1 MNKIKTR
8 DKNFIRKGE
17 RGSVTL
23 FVLIAMMFFLT
34 VGVGVYMANV
44 NTQQAQQK
52 GVKKVQLEYSSTDN
66 IDNIYKDQVEKLGQK
81 LIIVVKDSENKIY
94 QEGTWTNKLPLT
106 IIANWPDG
114 TKESEKEV
122 SLTSPSKVAKK
133 YSFDKENTA
142 LILNNEDNN
151 IENGKWTAQVEVA
164 GKKQSVEIWI
174 DTTAPTCTITSN
186 PDKNPT
192 NADSI
197 TFTLKNEDLFSGL
210 VSDIDYSKLENII
223 TVTDKN
229 NNKLEN
235 GSDVTWDWIENENNK
250 VKFTINKD
258 DFEGNIKIT
267 IPAGTLTDN
276 AGNTS
281 EEITKEV
288 KIDKKAPTCI
298 ITANPDKN
306 PTNAS
311 SIVYTFKWSEEVT
324 GFTTEDI
331 TVTNG
336 TKGIFT
342 AKSATEYT
350 LAVTTQANQNNTQT
364 INVAAGKCTDIAGNG
379 NIAVNKEVKIDRVTP
394 TCTITANPDK
404 SPTNASSITYTFTWS
419 EEVTGFTTEDITVTN
434 GTKGTFT
441 KTSGTV
447 YTLVVTTQANQ
458 DNTQT
463 INVAAGKCKDIAGN
477 ENAAISKEVKID
489 RKSPTC
495 TITANPNTSP
505 TNASSITY
513 TFTWSEEVT
522 GFTTEDITVTNGTK
536 GTFTK
541 TSGTVY
547 TLVVTTAAKQD
558 NTQKVVINTNVC
570 TDVVGN
576 GNIATSKEVKIDR
589 KAPTATSCEVKNI
602 TATGYDVYV
611 YGVTDSTGVDR
622 VLFPTWTQNNGQD
635 DIQANWWETTNDT
648 AKGENLGNGTW
659 HYRVNVTDHKNEYGT
674 YTTHVYTY
682 DTLGNKQ
689 ICSSTN
695 IEVPAVNITYLS
707 DNLVYGLEN
716 RSSTT
721 DHNMTYSISNG
732 VVTVT
737 ANASDGW
744 GNTTGRVYLEANT
757 QYEFTCTTSGT
768 WGNSVEAFLL
778 LNGSTSTYIRM
789 DSNNNYRFTP
799 AQSGTYYIRLDVNT
813 SGKTYTF
820 SNIEVRK
827 IVLTENKNYGLTLT
841 TLPDYSRTGYTFNGW
856 FTAKTGGTKIATTT
870 PVPGANTTYY
880 AQTKAN
886 TYTVKYDGN
895 GATSGSTAS
904 SSHTYNVA
912 KALTANGFAKTGY
925 TFNGWNT
932 KADGTGTSYANSAS
946 VINLTSTNGA
956 TVTLY
961 AQWKINQY
969 NIDLNYNVDGTT
981 YWSGYQGRIKAG
993 LKIGGVDKG
1002 YVADY
1007 GGSSNYGISWE
1018 IYGLQLDGVNVAY
1031 TQKGTLGASNL
1042 NLLVYFYTI
1051 SFKADSATYGSV
1063 SASSVIVPK
1072 NNTTYSTSD
1081 KTFKLSDGRTVTAS
1095 TKSVTGYTSNF
1106 TGWSSTT
1113 GTITSATSITAK
1125 FSGTLITYTIGYT
1138 LNGGTVSGNPTSYN
1152 ITTNTITLKNP
1163 TRTGYTFAGWTGSNG
1178 TTKQTTVTIPK
1189 GSTGNKTYTANW
1201 TANNYKILF
1210 DSNGGTGTMASIS
1223 TQYGKD
1229 TTLTANAFSKKYT
1242 VKYSTNGGNAVSDS
1256 VANQLFMGWTLGGK
1270 NMYEFTNLRNVSN
1283 TTINSDGT
1291 LTINKSNTTS
1301 STIWSNL
1308 FFKSNSEIEANT
1320 NYVAILD
1327 VKSKTNTGSSS
1338 YYPSSDNGTDTAQIA
1353 SASTV
1358 SINNI
1363 GIGRNYINIK
1373 SKSTTTGHSN
1383 LTRSFW
1389 AIYANASLNIKFRP
1403 ILVKGTY
1410 SNIPLY
1416 YYNSGV
1422 AKNLTS
1428 TNNGSVTLYADW
1440 GQPTITLP
1448 TPTRTGYTFAG
1459 WYSDSGLTSKIGN
1472 GGSTYRPAK
1481 DITLYAKWTAN
1492 TYTVKYDGNGA
1503 TSGSTVSS
1511 SHTYNVAKALTANG
1525 FARTGYTFNG
1535 WNTKADG
1542 TGTSYAN
1549 SASVINLTSTNGA
1562 TITLYAQWTANTY
1575 TITYDN
1581 NYLNNT
1587 IITNSTDI
1595 SAYTA
1600 YQTSIK
1606 SRESTQDTGVG
1617 CGAITELTLSSA
1629 TSGGVYK
1636 GCDKLTSGTTYTW
1649 SVYVK
1654 ASSAKT
1660 LNIGQEQ
1667 NGRKSVNVTTNW
1679 QRITHTFVANS
1690 NTYTAFIFYLSSG
1703 SWADGDKLYIHSLEI
1718 AQTNSLNISTQ
1729 SKTYD
1734 TTLGT
1739 LPAPIR
1745 TGYTFAGWYTAPTG
1759 GTKIETTTAV
1769 PAANTTYYA
1778 HWTTNKYYLDLNGKI
1793 NGTNASGI
1801 NGSGKANVY
1810 INGKQVGTNVTD
1822 YYMQWPYGSVYK
1834 VVTTANTGYTIASGA
1849 TLTGIIKGN
1858 VDARPAINSV
1868 VYTINL
1874 NNQSATTAG
1883 TTAIYEKYNVGIY
1896 KESACTNK
1904 MTTTA
1909 NAITKPERKYTVTF
1923 NYNGSG
1929 KANTTGTAT
1938 WTFGGYYTATAG
1950 SGTQMINASG
1960 NVTDNLTST
1969 KYTATATLYAN
1980 WTGGTVSLP
1989 TPTRTG
1995 YTFAGWYTAASGGTK
2010 IESTSKFTSAQ
2021 TLYAHWTTKNYT
2033 LKIDPNGGTLNNSTA
2048 VTTSTVAYGAT
2059 KAPGTPTRTGYTF
2072 AGWVPTKTE
2081 GTDNATWVEVFYHNN
2096 NFGSTLFASDEEAL
2110 SSNTRDKYSILNKLE
2125 SFRANTSSAFEFL
2138 LKYDELG
2145 SAYNRWKQTSNPTT
2159 STTISGYSA
2168 VAISW
2173 TANSWGGLVKN
2184 SGNTFI
2190 DGSPS
2195 ATTWFYAI
2203 GAKAKWDIGIPGPSS
2218 PGITQGTSLW
2228 VKANSDLSNI
2238 EKFITGVVDSNGNYI
2253 VRHDVTLKAV
2263 WIPNVYAI
2271 NLNNQSATSAGTT
2284 AIYEKYNV
2292 GIYKEGACTNK
2303 MTTTAN
2309 AITKPE
2315 RKYTVTFNYN
2325 GSGKA
2330 NTTGTATWTFGGYY
2344 TATAGSGT
2352 QMINASGNVTD
2363 NLTSTKYTATATL
2376 YANWTGGTV
2385 SLPTPTRT
2393 GYTFAGWYTAA
2404 SGGNKIESTSKITS
2418 AQTLYA
2424 HWTDTTAPTVT
2435 FGTNRNTTYAK
2446 SQSTTVTV
2454 TDSGSGVNTSSLKYQ
2469 WTQSTT
2475 APAESTFST
2484 TFTSGK
2490 AITKNTGTGSNW
2502 YLWIL
2507 AKDNAGNKT
2516 IKRSN
2521 AFYLDNTA
2529 PTASVSPT
2537 APVAKN
2543 KVTITLKDA
2552 HSKVKY
2558 WAVTTSTTAPTT
2570 TSTTITTNTSTLNTW
2585 YPVTAATQVS
2595 TTFTPGTTS
2604 KYYVWVKDS
2613 VGNGATA
2620 YAATFTPTP
2629 ANYEI
2634 SKSGATTYYETTL
2647 ANATANAV
2655 TGSTIKVLN
2664 SVTESTA
2671 ATIEEGKSLTINT
2684 NQKTITMNNC
2694 NIKNNGSLVVKGQG
2708 TIKCSTGK
2716 REGSVIFSTGN
2727 LTIGSVT
2734 IVNTVGEGI
2743 YAGGTMNMSAGT
2755 VTGKTA
2761 GIEVTGTTTITGGT
2775 VSATGSNEGAIE
2787 PGGLRGNATIN
2798 INGGTITGDYGVCQG
2813 GQRVETAK
2821 VIVNIGATSGDVNG
2835 GPVVKGNKNA
2845 IGMSHGGTVNFYQG
2859 KLQGGTERVS
2869 TIPFSAIRS
2878 GYMVYLDNTSS
2889 TTVHTISLKPT
2900 SFGTAVAMINNINYY
2915 TIQAAIEC
2923 CGTYETTIEQI
2934 NDITSGS
2941 IIAQTA
2947 KDHNI
2952 IWTKKVGNYTSK
2964 VNATGTMVVNNGKLT
2979 MKLIYI
2985 EIKGGTASPII
2996 TNNGDLTLY
3005 GGSYYNNVNSASI
3018 INNQGSGNV
3027 TTKEAAKI
3035 YGNGYGI
3042 YSSSLGTVS
3051 VTSLSKISGGTYGI
3065 YSSSVS
3071 GGKIVVNQG
3080 CVEGITFGIYTK
3092 GSCDITFGTL
3102 GTEYNNISGIQAMG
3116 TSNTSVNI
3124 TGDQGQIINS
3134 NGIAIETSGA
3144 SVNID
3149 DKNATIQGKTYG
3161 IKTFSGNIT
3170 VKKGIVK
3177 ATGTAAPGIL
3187 TRSGSVTLGVN
3198 DGTVSTTIPAITGNG
3213 NAAIVKE
3220 DPKTGT
3226 MAVYDGRLKGSAPV
3240 ISASAAGP
3248 ANYEQ
3253 NGGTIIKPTGYS
3265 LNIALS
3271 LAILKK

>member
-81 LIIVVKDSENKIY
+81 LIIVVKDSEKNIY

-114 TKESEKEV
+114 TKDGEKEV
-122 SLTSPSKVAKK
+122 SLTSPSKVTTT
-133 YSFDKENTA
+133 YNFDKENTA
-142 LILNNEDNN
+142 LILYNNN
-151 IENGKWTAQVEVA
+151 IENGKWTAQVEVG

-174 DTTAPTCTITSN
+174 DTIAPTCTITAE

-288 KIDKKAPTCI
+288 KIDKKAPTCT

-394 TCTITANPDK
+394 TCIITANPDK
-404 SPTNASSITYTFTWS
+404 SPTNASSITYTFKWS

-463 INVAAGKCKDIAGN
+463 INVAAGKCTDIAGN

-495 TITANPNTSP
+495 TITANPNKSP

-570 TDVVGN
+570 TDVVEN

-757 QYEFTCTTSGT
+757 QYEFTCTTSATSGT

-820 SNIEVRK
+820 SNIDIRK
-827 IVLTENKNYGLTLT
+827 VVLTETKNYGLTLA
-841 TLPDYSRTGYTFNGW
+841 TLPAYSRTGYTFNGW

-870 PVPGANTTYY
+870 PVPGVNTTYY

-912 KALTANGFAKTGY
+912 KALTTNGFARTGY

-946 VINLTSTNGA
+946 VTNLTSTNGA

-1007 GGSSNYGISWE
+1007 GGSSNYGTSWE

-1113 GTITSATSITAK
+1113 GTITAATSITAK
-1125 FSGTLITYTIGYT
+1125 FSGTLITYKIGYT

-1327 VKSKTNTGSSS
+1327 VKSKTNTGSPA

-1389 AIYANASLNIKFRP
+1389 TIYANASLNIKFRP

-1422 AKNLTS
+1422 ARDLTS

-1503 TSGSTVSS
+1503 TVGSTESS
-1511 SHTYNVAKALTANG
+1511 SHTYNVAKALTANE
-1525 FARTGYTFNG
+1525 FVKIGYTFNG

-1549 SASVINLTSTNGA
+1549 SASVTNLASTNGA
-1562 TITLYAQWTANTY
+1562 TVTLYAKWTATTYPISYVGAATSVSSY
-1575 TITYDN
+1575 TI
-1581 NYLNNT
+1581 NT
-1587 IITNSTDI
+1587 ATFTLTNPT
-1595 SAYTA
+1595 
-1600 YQTSIK
+1600 K
-1606 SRESTQDTGVG
+1606 
-1617 CGAITELTLSSA
+1617 
-1629 TSGGVYK
+1629 
-1636 GCDKLTSGTTYTW
+1636 
-1649 SVYVK
+1649 
-1654 ASSAKT
+1654 
-1660 LNIGQEQ
+1660 
-1667 NGRKSVNVTTNW
+1667 
-1679 QRITHTFVANS
+1679 
-1690 NTYTAFIFYLSSG
+1690 
-1703 SWADGDKLYIHSLEI
+1703 
-1718 AQTNSLNISTQ
+1718 
-1729 SKTYD
+1729 
-1734 TTLGT
+1734 
-1739 LPAPIR
+1739 
-1745 TGYTFAGWYTAPTG
+1745 TGYTFKGWTEKILLKRWYSGFTNYNTG
-1759 GTKIETTTAV
+1759 AVEKNTTYPNSV
-1769 PAANTTYYA
+1769 FSEFIYLKANTTY
-1778 HWTTNKYYLDLNGKI
+1778 
-1793 NGTNASGI
+1793 
-1801 NGSGKANVY
+1801 
-1810 INGKQVGTNVTD
+1810 
-1822 YYMQWPYGSVYK
+1822 
-1834 VVTTANTGYTIASGA
+1834 
-1849 TLTGIIKGN
+1849 TLTGTNLGN
-1858 VDARPAINSV
+1858 IRWRIYNLDGTYNS
-1868 VYTINL
+1868 
-1874 NNQSATTAG
+1874 
-1883 TTAIYEKYNVGIY
+1883 
-1896 KESACTNK
+1896 
-1904 MTTTA
+1904 
-1909 NAITKPERKYTVTF
+1909 
-1923 NYNGSG
+1923 
-1929 KANTTGTAT
+1929 
-1938 WTFGGYYTATAG
+1938 
-1950 SGTQMINASG
+1950 NAS
-1960 NVTDNLTST
+1960 
-1969 KYTATATLYAN
+1969 
-1980 WTGGTVSLP
+1980 
-1989 TPTRTG
+1989 
-1995 YTFAGWYTAASGGTK
+1995 
-2010 IESTSKFTSAQ
+2010 
-2021 TLYAHWTTKNYT
+2021 
-2033 LKIDPNGGTLNNSTA
+2033 
-2048 VTTSTVAYGAT
+2048 
-2059 KAPGTPTRTGYTF
+2059 
-2072 AGWVPTKTE
+2072 
-2081 GTDNATWVEVFYHNN
+2081 
-2096 NFGSTLFASDEEAL
+2096 
-2110 SSNTRDKYSILNKLE
+2110 
-2125 SFRANTSSAFEFL
+2125 
-2138 LKYDELG
+2138 
-2145 SAYNRWKQTSNPTT
+2145 T
-2159 STTISGYSA
+2159 STTCKP
-2168 VAISW
+2168 
-2173 TANSWGGLVKN
+2173 TANCYASILLYDGCTEAN
-2184 SGNTFI
+2184 RTAAYITTSGN
-2190 DGSPS
+2190 
-2195 ATTWFYAI
+2195 
-2203 GAKAKWDIGIPGPSS
+2203 
-2218 PGITQGTSLW
+2218 
-2228 VKANSDLSNI
+2228 
-2238 EKFITGVVDSNGNYI
+2238 
-2253 VRHDVTLKAV
+2253 
-2263 WIPNVYAI
+2263 
-2271 NLNNQSATSAGTT
+2271 
-2284 AIYEKYNV
+2284 
-2292 GIYKEGACTNK
+2292 
-2303 MTTTAN
+2303 
-2309 AITKPE
+2309 
-2315 RKYTVTFNYN
+2315 
-2325 GSGKA
+2325 
-2330 NTTGTATWTFGGYY
+2330 
-2344 TATAGSGT
+2344 
-2352 QMINASGNVTD
+2352 
-2363 NLTSTKYTATATL
+2363 
-2376 YANWTGGTV
+2376 
-2385 SLPTPTRT
+2385 
-2393 GYTFAGWYTAA
+2393 
-2404 SGGNKIESTSKITS
+2404 ITS
-2418 AQTLYA
+2418 VSIPKGSTGNRSYTSNFA
-2424 HWTDTTAPTVT
+2424 DETAPTVT
-2435 FGTNRNTTYAK
+2435 FGTNGNTTYAK

-2529 PTASVSPT
+2529 PTVTQTGTTTTAGVST
-2537 APVAKN
+2537 AKN
-2543 KVTITLKDA
+2543 QRVLGLTDNE
-2552 HSKVKY
+2552 SGVNY
-2558 WAVTTSTTAPTT
+2558 WAVTTTTTAPTSTSSTNT
-2570 TSTTITTNTSTLNTW
+2570 TKSSTTNTW
-2585 YPVTAATQVS
+2585 FPVSVS
-2595 TTFTPGTTS
+2595 KSVGVFFTPNSEGT
-2604 KYYVWVKDS
+2604 YYIWVKD
-2613 VGNGATA
+2613 VAGNGATT
-2620 YAATFTPTP
+2620 YAGSFTVKP
-2629 ANYEI
+2629 ANYYIYGTSI
-2634 SKSGATTYYETTL
+2634 SPYYETTL
-2647 ANATANAV
+2647 KEACN
-2655 TGSTIKVLN
+2655 STNDTYNIKVLN
-2664 SVTESTA
+2664 SVTETEEANIKAEKNVTIDMNGKSIKYNGRVILNNGTLSVTNSG
-2671 ATIEEGKSLTINT
+2671 TIECTGERNVAIQVGSNATVSISSSTIKGTFAGIGSYFSEGNVIINSGTISGGDFGINCSGVSQNITINW
-2684 NQKTITMNNC
+2684 
-2694 NIKNNGSLVVKGQG
+2694 GVVEATAEDGVGVAFGNTG
-2708 TIKCSTGK
+2708 T
-2716 REGSVIFSTGN
+2716 
-2727 LTIGSVT
+2727 LTIGKSTDGLNTGLPHIKGGKYAISGREDYKAVNFYNGMLTGGTDRLINECLITRVRGGYMVHLDNTTSTTEHSAYLVKVDTSSNIPVAEIGDVKYHTMQSAIECSGKNAEITQIANINQTTKVARISSGSIVT
-2734 IVNTVGEGI
+2734 WKGNGYTCDAGSATVIENYGSLKLVNVKATSTTTVVYSYTGSSLYLGNSEITASSSGYAISLQGKADLTATGYVKITGVAAGI
-2743 YAGGTMNMSAGT
+2743 YKPSSSEISVISLSNLVWVAGKTGMNLQGAANIKLAGVNIKGTSGAGITFREGTLEYEKTNANKYAISQGISGVTYGIDGTKGT
-2755 VTGKTA
+2755 VTINDSTNNIDVSASGATGKGIDMTSGTVNIIGGMIRANGTSGVGINVTTGTIVLGTDTSTSTTVPNVTGTSVALKTA
-2761 GIEVTGTTTITGGT
+2761 G
-2775 VSATGSNEGAIE
+2775 
-2787 PGGLRGNATIN
+2787 GNVIVKS
-2798 INGGTITGDYGVCQG
+2798 G
-2813 GQRVETAK
+2813 K
-2821 VIVNIGATSGDVNG
+2821 VI
-2835 GPVVKGNKNA
+2835 
-2845 IGMSHGGTVNFYQG
+2845 
-2859 KLQGGTERVS
+2859 
-2869 TIPFSAIRS
+2869 
-2878 GYMVYLDNTSS
+2878 
-2889 TTVHTISLKPT
+2889 
-2900 SFGTAVAMINNINYY
+2900 
-2915 TIQAAIEC
+2915 
-2923 CGTYETTIEQI
+2923 
-2934 NDITSGS
+2934 
-2941 IIAQTA
+2941 
-2947 KDHNI
+2947 
-2952 IWTKKVGNYTSK
+2952 
-2964 VNATGTMVVNNGKLT
+2964 
-2979 MKLIYI
+2979 
-2985 EIKGGTASPII
+2985 
-2996 TNNGDLTLY
+2996 
-3005 GGSYYNNVNSASI
+3005 
-3018 INNQGSGNV
+3018 
-3027 TTKEAAKI
+3027 
-3035 YGNGYGI
+3035 
-3042 YSSSLGTVS
+3042 
-3051 VTSLSKISGGTYGI
+3051 
-3065 YSSSVS
+3065 
-3071 GGKIVVNQG
+3071 
-3080 CVEGITFGIYTK
+3080 
-3092 GSCDITFGTL
+3092 
-3102 GTEYNNISGIQAMG
+3102 
-3116 TSNTSVNI
+3116 
-3124 TGDQGQIINS
+3124 
-3134 NGIAIETSGA
+3134 
-3144 SVNID
+3144 
-3149 DKNATIQGKTYG
+3149 
-3161 IKTFSGNIT
+3161 
-3170 VKKGIVK
+3170 
-3177 ATGTAAPGIL
+3177 ATGTAAPAIQATTGNI
-3187 TRSGSVTLGVN
+3187 TIGVD
-3198 DGTVSTTIPAITGNG
+3198 DGTVSKTSPAITGNG
-3213 NAAIVKE
+3213 AAAIVKTNTT
-3220 DPKTGT
+3220 TGKIS
-3226 MAVYDGRLKGSAPV
+3226 VYDGVLTGSTIAIG
-3240 ISASAAGP
+3240 ISANATTA
-3248 ANYEQ
+3248 YT
-3253 NGGTIIKPTGYS
+3253 GTITVPSGYKLDITKS
-3265 LNIALS
+3265 PATLT
-3271 LAILKK
+3271 K

>member
-52 GVKKVQLEYSSTDN
+52 GVKKVQLEYSGTDN

-81 LIIVVKDSENKIY
+81 LIIVVKDSEKNIY

-114 TKESEKEV
+114 TKKSEKKV
-122 SLTSPSKVAKK
+122 SLTSPSKVTTT
-133 YSFDKENTA
+133 YNFDTENTA
-142 LILNNEDNN
+142 LILDNKDNN
-151 IENGKWTAQVEVA
+151 IENGKWTAQVEVG

-174 DTTAPTCTITSN
+174 DTIAPTCTITAE

-197 TFTLKNEDLFSGL
+197 TFTLKNEDLSGL

-235 GSDVTWDWIENENNK
+235 GSDVTWDWIENENKNNK

-276 AGNTS
+276 AGNKS
-281 EEITKEV
+281 EEVTKEV
-288 KIDKKAPTCI
+288 KIDKKAPTCT

-364 INVAAGKCTDIAGNG
+364 INVAAGKCKDIAENG

-404 SPTNASSITYTFTWS
+404 NPTNASSITYTFTWS
-419 EEVTGFTTEDITVTN
+419 EEVTGFTTEDITVTK

-463 INVAAGKCKDIAGN
+463 INVAAGKCTDIAGN

-495 TITANPNTSP
+495 TITANPNKSP

-589 KAPTATSCEVKNI
+589 KAPPATSCEVKNI

-757 QYEFTCTTSGT
+757 QYEFTCTTSATSGT

-820 SNIEVRK
+820 SNIDVRK
-827 IVLTENKNYGLTLT
+827 IVLTETKNYGLTLA
-841 TLPDYSRTGYTFNGW
+841 TLPAYSRTGYTFNGW

-870 PVPGANTTYY
+870 PVPGVNTTYY

-912 KALTANGFAKTGY
+912 KALTANGFARTGY

-961 AQWKINQY
+961 AK
-969 NIDLNYNVDGTT
+969 
-981 YWSGYQGRIKAG
+981 
-993 LKIGGVDKG
+993 
-1002 YVADY
+1002 
-1007 GGSSNYGISWE
+1007 
-1018 IYGLQLDGVNVAY
+1018 
-1031 TQKGTLGASNL
+1031 
-1042 NLLVYFYTI
+1042 
-1051 SFKADSATYGSV
+1051 
-1063 SASSVIVPK
+1063 
-1072 NNTTYSTSD
+1072 
-1081 KTFKLSDGRTVTAS
+1081 
-1095 TKSVTGYTSNF
+1095 
-1106 TGWSSTT
+1106 
-1113 GTITSATSITAK
+1113 
-1125 FSGTLITYTIGYT
+1125 
-1138 LNGGTVSGNPTSYN
+1138 
-1152 ITTNTITLKNP
+1152 
-1163 TRTGYTFAGWTGSNG
+1163 
-1178 TTKQTTVTIPK
+1178 
-1189 GSTGNKTYTANW
+1189 W

-1242 VKYSTNGGNAVSDS
+1242 VKYSTNGGNAVSNS

-1389 AIYANASLNIKFRP
+1389 TIYANASLNIKFRP

-1422 AKNLTS
+1422 ARDLTS

-1503 TSGSTVSS
+1503 TSGSTASS
-1511 SHTYNVAKALTANG
+1511 SHTYNVAKALTANE
-1525 FARTGYTFNG
+1525 FVKIGYTFNG

-1549 SASVINLTSTNGA
+1549 SASVTNLASTNGA
-1562 TITLYAQWTANTY
+1562 TVTLYAKWTATTYPISYVGAATSVSSY
-1575 TITYDN
+1575 TI
-1581 NYLNNT
+1581 NT
-1587 IITNSTDI
+1587 ATFTLTNPT
-1595 SAYTA
+1595 
-1600 YQTSIK
+1600 K
-1606 SRESTQDTGVG
+1606 
-1617 CGAITELTLSSA
+1617 
-1629 TSGGVYK
+1629 
-1636 GCDKLTSGTTYTW
+1636 
-1649 SVYVK
+1649 
-1654 ASSAKT
+1654 
-1660 LNIGQEQ
+1660 
-1667 NGRKSVNVTTNW
+1667 
-1679 QRITHTFVANS
+1679 
-1690 NTYTAFIFYLSSG
+1690 
-1703 SWADGDKLYIHSLEI
+1703 
-1718 AQTNSLNISTQ
+1718 
-1729 SKTYD
+1729 
-1734 TTLGT
+1734 
-1739 LPAPIR
+1739 
-1745 TGYTFAGWYTAPTG
+1745 TGYTFKGWTEKILLKRWYSGFTNYNTG
-1759 GTKIETTTAV
+1759 AVEKNTTYPNSV
-1769 PAANTTYYA
+1769 FSEFIYLKANTTY
-1778 HWTTNKYYLDLNGKI
+1778 
-1793 NGTNASGI
+1793 
-1801 NGSGKANVY
+1801 
-1810 INGKQVGTNVTD
+1810 
-1822 YYMQWPYGSVYK
+1822 
-1834 VVTTANTGYTIASGA
+1834 
-1849 TLTGIIKGN
+1849 TLTGTNLGN
-1858 VDARPAINSV
+1858 IRWRIYNLDGTYNS
-1868 VYTINL
+1868 
-1874 NNQSATTAG
+1874 
-1883 TTAIYEKYNVGIY
+1883 
-1896 KESACTNK
+1896 
-1904 MTTTA
+1904 
-1909 NAITKPERKYTVTF
+1909 
-1923 NYNGSG
+1923 
-1929 KANTTGTAT
+1929 
-1938 WTFGGYYTATAG
+1938 
-1950 SGTQMINASG
+1950 NAS
-1960 NVTDNLTST
+1960 
-1969 KYTATATLYAN
+1969 
-1980 WTGGTVSLP
+1980 
-1989 TPTRTG
+1989 
-1995 YTFAGWYTAASGGTK
+1995 
-2010 IESTSKFTSAQ
+2010 
-2021 TLYAHWTTKNYT
+2021 
-2033 LKIDPNGGTLNNSTA
+2033 
-2048 VTTSTVAYGAT
+2048 
-2059 KAPGTPTRTGYTF
+2059 
-2072 AGWVPTKTE
+2072 
-2081 GTDNATWVEVFYHNN
+2081 
-2096 NFGSTLFASDEEAL
+2096 
-2110 SSNTRDKYSILNKLE
+2110 
-2125 SFRANTSSAFEFL
+2125 
-2138 LKYDELG
+2138 
-2145 SAYNRWKQTSNPTT
+2145 T
-2159 STTISGYSA
+2159 STTCKP
-2168 VAISW
+2168 
-2173 TANSWGGLVKN
+2173 TANCYASILLYDGCTEAN
-2184 SGNTFI
+2184 RTAAYITTSGN
-2190 DGSPS
+2190 
-2195 ATTWFYAI
+2195 
-2203 GAKAKWDIGIPGPSS
+2203 
-2218 PGITQGTSLW
+2218 
-2228 VKANSDLSNI
+2228 
-2238 EKFITGVVDSNGNYI
+2238 
-2253 VRHDVTLKAV
+2253 
-2263 WIPNVYAI
+2263 
-2271 NLNNQSATSAGTT
+2271 
-2284 AIYEKYNV
+2284 
-2292 GIYKEGACTNK
+2292 
-2303 MTTTAN
+2303 
-2309 AITKPE
+2309 
-2315 RKYTVTFNYN
+2315 
-2325 GSGKA
+2325 
-2330 NTTGTATWTFGGYY
+2330 
-2344 TATAGSGT
+2344 
-2352 QMINASGNVTD
+2352 
-2363 NLTSTKYTATATL
+2363 
-2376 YANWTGGTV
+2376 
-2385 SLPTPTRT
+2385 
-2393 GYTFAGWYTAA
+2393 
-2404 SGGNKIESTSKITS
+2404 ITS
-2418 AQTLYA
+2418 VSIPKGSTGNRSYTSNFA
-2424 HWTDTTAPTVT
+2424 DETAPTVT
-2435 FGTNRNTTYAK
+2435 FGTNGNTTYAK

-2620 YAATFTPTP
+2620 YAATFTPTA

-2634 SKSGATTYYETTL
+2634 SKSGTTTYYETIL

-2694 NIKNNGSLVVKGQG
+2694 NIKNNGSLIVKGQG

-2716 REGSVIFSTGN
+2716 SEGSVIVSTGDLN
-2727 LTIGSVT
+2727 IGLVT

-2787 PGGLRGNATIN
+2787 PGGLGGKATIN

-2813 GQRVETAK
+2813 GQRVETAQ
-2821 VIVNIGATSGDVNG
+2821 VIVNIGATSGDING

-2845 IGMSHGGTVNFYQG
+2845 IGMNNGGTVNFYQG

-2923 CGTYETTIEQI
+2923 CGNAETTIEQI
-2934 NDITSGS
+2934 SDITSGTV
-2941 IIAQTA
+2941 IAKTA

-2952 IWTKKVGNYTSK
+2952 IWTKKVGNYTSEIS
-2964 VNATGTMVVNNGKLT
+2964 ATGTMVENNGKLT

-2985 EIKGGTASPII
+2985 EIEGGTASPII
-2996 TNNGDLTLY
+2996 TNNGDLTLW
-3005 GGSYYNNVNSASI
+3005 GGEYHNYVNSASI
-3018 INNQGSGNV
+3018 VNNLGSGNI
-3027 TTKEAAKI
+3027 TTKEAVDI
-3035 YGNGYGI
+3035 DGSGYGI
-3042 YSSSLGTVS
+3042 YSTSIGTVS
-3051 VTSLSKISGGTYGI
+3051 VTSLSTISGGTYGI
-3065 YSSSVS
+3065 YSSGLGHV
-3071 GGKIVVNQG
+3071 VVNQG
-3080 CVEGITFGIYTK
+3080 TVYGTTFGIYAR
-3092 GSCDITFGTL
+3092 GDCDVTFGTL
-3102 GTEYNNISGIQAMG
+3102 GSTYNKISGIQAMG
-3116 TSNTSVNI
+3116 KSGVSVNI
-3124 TGDQGQIINS
+3124 TGGEGEITNS
-3134 NGIAIETSGA
+3134 SGIAIETSAA

-3149 DKNATIQGKTYG
+3149 DEQATIQGTTQG
-3161 IKTFSGNIT
+3161 IKTISGNIT

-3177 ATGTAAPGIL
+3177 ATGTAAPGIV
-3187 TRSGSVTLGVN
+3187 TTTGSITLGVN
-3198 DGTVSTTIPAITGNG
+3198 DGTVSTTTPAITGNG
-3213 NAAIVKE
+3213 NAAIVKN

-3226 MAVYDGRLKGSAPV
+3226 MAMYDGRLKGTAPV
-3240 ISASAAGP
+3240 VSASAAG
-3248 ANYEQ
+3248 ASNYEY
-3253 NGGTIIKPTGYS
+3253 NGGTIIKPEGYS
-3265 LNIALS
+3265 LNITLGF
-3271 LAILKK
+3271 AILKK

>member
-142 LILNNEDNN
+142 LILDSEDNN
-151 IENGKWTAQVEVA
+151 IENGKWTAQVEVG

-174 DTTAPTCTITSN
+174 DTIAPTCTITAE

-197 TFTLKNEDLFSGL
+197 TFTLKNEDLLSKL
-210 VSDIDYSKLENII
+210 VSNIDYSKLENII

-267 IPAGTLTDN
+267 IPADTLTDN
-276 AGNTS
+276 AGNKS
-281 EEITKEV
+281 EEVTKEV
-288 KIDKKAPTCI
+288 KIDKKAPTCT

-311 SIVYTFKWSEEVT
+311 SIVYTFKWSEEVS

-364 INVAAGKCTDIAGNG
+364 INVAAGKCTDIAENG

-404 SPTNASSITYTFTWS
+404 NPTNASSITYTFTWS
-419 EEVTGFTTEDITVTN
+419 EEVTGFTTEDITVTK

-463 INVAAGKCKDIAGN
+463 INVAAGKCTDIAGN

-576 GNIATSKEVKIDR
+576 VNIAASKEVKIDR

-648 AKGENLGNGTW
+648 AKGKNLGNGTW

-757 QYEFTCTTSGT
+757 QYEFTCTTSATSGT

-820 SNIEVRK
+820 SNIDVRK

-870 PVPGANTTYY
+870 PVPGVNTTYY

-912 KALTANGFAKTGY
+912 KALTANGFARTGY

-961 AQWKINQY
+961 AKWKINQY

-1007 GGSSNYGISWE
+1007 GGSSNYGTSWE

-1113 GTITSATSITAK
+1113 GTITAAISITAK
-1125 FSGTLITYTIGYT
+1125 FSGTLITYKIGYT

-1201 TANNYKILF
+1201 TAN
-1210 DSNGGTGTMASIS
+1210 T
-1223 TQYGKD
+1223 
-1229 TTLTANAFSKKYT
+1229 
-1242 VKYSTNGGNAVSDS
+1242 
-1256 VANQLFMGWTLGGK
+1256 
-1270 NMYEFTNLRNVSN
+1270 
-1283 TTINSDGT
+1283 
-1291 LTINKSNTTS
+1291 
-1301 STIWSNL
+1301 
-1308 FFKSNSEIEANT
+1308 
-1320 NYVAILD
+1320 
-1327 VKSKTNTGSSS
+1327 
-1338 YYPSSDNGTDTAQIA
+1338 
-1353 SASTV
+1353 
-1358 SINNI
+1358 
-1363 GIGRNYINIK
+1363 
-1373 SKSTTTGHSN
+1373 
-1383 LTRSFW
+1383 
-1389 AIYANASLNIKFRP
+1389 
-1403 ILVKGTY
+1403 
-1410 SNIPLY
+1410 
-1416 YYNSGV
+1416 
-1422 AKNLTS
+1422 
-1428 TNNGSVTLYADW
+1428 
-1440 GQPTITLP
+1440 
-1448 TPTRTGYTFAG
+1448 
-1459 WYSDSGLTSKIGN
+1459 
-1472 GGSTYRPAK
+1472 
-1481 DITLYAKWTAN
+1481 
-1492 TYTVKYDGNGA
+1492 
-1503 TSGSTVSS
+1503 
-1511 SHTYNVAKALTANG
+1511 
-1525 FARTGYTFNG
+1525 
-1535 WNTKADG
+1535 
-1542 TGTSYAN
+1542 
-1549 SASVINLTSTNGA
+1549 
-1562 TITLYAQWTANTY
+1562 
-1575 TITYDN
+1575 
-1581 NYLNNT
+1581 
-1587 IITNSTDI
+1587 
-1595 SAYTA
+1595 
-1600 YQTSIK
+1600 
-1606 SRESTQDTGVG
+1606 
-1617 CGAITELTLSSA
+1617 
-1629 TSGGVYK
+1629 
-1636 GCDKLTSGTTYTW
+1636 
-1649 SVYVK
+1649 
-1654 ASSAKT
+1654 
-1660 LNIGQEQ
+1660 
-1667 NGRKSVNVTTNW
+1667 
-1679 QRITHTFVANS
+1679 
-1690 NTYTAFIFYLSSG
+1690 
-1703 SWADGDKLYIHSLEI
+1703 
-1718 AQTNSLNISTQ
+1718 
-1729 SKTYD
+1729 
-1734 TTLGT
+1734 
-1739 LPAPIR
+1739 
-1745 TGYTFAGWYTAPTG
+1745 
-1759 GTKIETTTAV
+1759 
-1769 PAANTTYYA
+1769 
-1778 HWTTNKYYLDLNGKI
+1778 
-1793 NGTNASGI
+1793 
-1801 NGSGKANVY
+1801 
-1810 INGKQVGTNVTD
+1810 
-1822 YYMQWPYGSVYK
+1822 
-1834 VVTTANTGYTIASGA
+1834 
-1849 TLTGIIKGN
+1849 
-1858 VDARPAINSV
+1858 
-1868 VYTINL
+1868 YTINL

-1980 WTGGTVSLP
+1980 WTGGTVRLP

-2081 GTDNATWVEVFYHNN
+2081 GTDKATWVEVFYHNN

-2292 GIYKEGACTNK
+2292 GIYKELACTNK

-2435 FGTNRNTTYAK
+2435 FGTNGNTTYDK

-2595 TTFTPGTTS
+2595 TTFTPGTAS
-2604 KYYVWVKDS
+2604 KHYIWVKDS
-2613 VGNGATA
+2613 AGNGATA

-2671 ATIEEGKSLTINT
+2671 ATIEEGKSLTVNT

-2694 NIKNNGSLVVKGQG
+2694 NITNKGSLVVNGQG

-2716 REGSVIFSTGN
+2716 SEGSVILSTGN

-2787 PGGLRGNATIN
+2787 PGGLGGKATIN
-2798 INGGTITGDYGVCQG
+2798 INGGTITGDFGICQG
-2813 GQRVETAK
+2813 GQRVETAQ

-2845 IGMSHGGTVNFYQG
+2845 IGMNNGGTVNFYQG

-2878 GYMVYLDNTSS
+2878 GYMVYLNNTSS

-2923 CGTYETTIEQI
+2923 CGNAETTIEQI
-2934 NDITSGS
+2934 SDITSGTV
-2941 IIAQTA
+2941 IAKTA

-2952 IWTKKVGNYTSK
+2952 IWTKKVGNYTSEIS
-2964 VNATGTMVVNNGKLT
+2964 ATGTMVENNGKLT

-2985 EIKGGTASPII
+2985 EIEGGTASPII
-2996 TNNGDLTLY
+2996 TNNGDLTLW
-3005 GGSYYNNVNSASI
+3005 GGEYHNYVNSASI
-3018 INNQGSGNV
+3018 VNNLGSGNI
-3027 TTKEAAKI
+3027 TTKEAVDI
-3035 YGNGYGI
+3035 DGSGYGI
-3042 YSSSLGTVS
+3042 YSTSIGTVS
-3051 VTSLSKISGGTYGI
+3051 VTSLSTISGGTYGI
-3065 YSSSVS
+3065 YSSGLGHV
-3071 GGKIVVNQG
+3071 VVNQG
-3080 CVEGITFGIYTK
+3080 TVYGTKFGIYAR
-3092 GSCDITFGTL
+3092 GDCDVTFGTL
-3102 GTEYNNISGIQAMG
+3102 GSTYNKISGIQAMG
-3116 TSNTSVNI
+3116 KSGVSVNI
-3124 TGDQGQIINS
+3124 TGGEGEITNS
-3134 NGIAIETSGA
+3134 SGIAIETSAA

-3149 DKNATIQGKTYG
+3149 DEQATIQGTTQG
-3161 IKTFSGNIT
+3161 IKTISGNIT

-3187 TRSGSVTLGVN
+3187 TTTGSITLGVN
-3198 DGTVSTTIPAITGNG
+3198 DGTVSTTTPAITGNG
-3213 NAAIVKE
+3213 NAAIVKN

-3226 MAVYDGRLKGSAPV
+3226 MAMYDGRLKGTAPV
-3240 ISASAAGP
+3240 VSASAAGA
-3248 ANYEQ
+3248 ANYEY
-3253 NGGTIIKPTGYS
+3253 NGGTIIKPEGYS
-3265 LNIALS
+3265 LNITLGF
-3271 LAILKK
+3271 AILKK

>member
-142 LILNNEDNN
+142 LILDSEDNN
-151 IENGKWTAQVEVA
+151 IENGKWTAQVEVG

-174 DTTAPTCTITSN
+174 DTIAPTCTITAE

-197 TFTLKNEDLFSGL
+197 TFTLKNEDLLSKL
-210 VSDIDYSKLENII
+210 VSNIDYSKLENII

-267 IPAGTLTDN
+267 IPADTLTDN
-276 AGNTS
+276 AGNKS
-281 EEITKEV
+281 EEVTKEV
-288 KIDKKAPTCI
+288 KIDKKAPTCT

-311 SIVYTFKWSEEVT
+311 SIVYTFKWSEEVS

-364 INVAAGKCTDIAGNG
+364 INVAAGKCTDIAENG

-404 SPTNASSITYTFTWS
+404 NPTNASSITYTFTWS
-419 EEVTGFTTEDITVTN
+419 EEVTGFTTEDITVT
-434 GTKGTFT
+434 K
-441 KTSGTV
+441 
-447 YTLVVTTQANQ
+447 
-458 DNTQT
+458 
-463 INVAAGKCKDIAGN
+463 
-477 ENAAISKEVKID
+477 
-489 RKSPTC
+489 
-495 TITANPNTSP
+495 
-505 TNASSITY
+505 
-513 TFTWSEEVT
+513 
-522 GFTTEDITVTNGTK
+522 GTK

-576 GNIATSKEVKIDR
+576 VNIAASKEVKIDR

-648 AKGENLGNGTW
+648 AKGKNLGNGTW

-757 QYEFTCTTSGT
+757 QYEFTCTTSATSGT

-820 SNIEVRK
+820 SNIDVRK

-870 PVPGANTTYY
+870 PVPGVNTTYY

-912 KALTANGFAKTGY
+912 KALTANGFARTGY

-961 AQWKINQY
+961 AKWKINQY

-1007 GGSSNYGISWE
+1007 GGSSNYGTSWE

-1113 GTITSATSITAK
+1113 GTITAAISITAK
-1125 FSGTLITYTIGYT
+1125 FSGTLITYKIGYT

-1201 TANNYKILF
+1201 TAN
-1210 DSNGGTGTMASIS
+1210 T
-1223 TQYGKD
+1223 
-1229 TTLTANAFSKKYT
+1229 
-1242 VKYSTNGGNAVSDS
+1242 
-1256 VANQLFMGWTLGGK
+1256 
-1270 NMYEFTNLRNVSN
+1270 
-1283 TTINSDGT
+1283 
-1291 LTINKSNTTS
+1291 
-1301 STIWSNL
+1301 
-1308 FFKSNSEIEANT
+1308 
-1320 NYVAILD
+1320 
-1327 VKSKTNTGSSS
+1327 
-1338 YYPSSDNGTDTAQIA
+1338 
-1353 SASTV
+1353 
-1358 SINNI
+1358 
-1363 GIGRNYINIK
+1363 
-1373 SKSTTTGHSN
+1373 
-1383 LTRSFW
+1383 
-1389 AIYANASLNIKFRP
+1389 
-1403 ILVKGTY
+1403 
-1410 SNIPLY
+1410 
-1416 YYNSGV
+1416 
-1422 AKNLTS
+1422 
-1428 TNNGSVTLYADW
+1428 
-1440 GQPTITLP
+1440 
-1448 TPTRTGYTFAG
+1448 
-1459 WYSDSGLTSKIGN
+1459 
-1472 GGSTYRPAK
+1472 
-1481 DITLYAKWTAN
+1481 
-1492 TYTVKYDGNGA
+1492 
-1503 TSGSTVSS
+1503 
-1511 SHTYNVAKALTANG
+1511 
-1525 FARTGYTFNG
+1525 
-1535 WNTKADG
+1535 
-1542 TGTSYAN
+1542 
-1549 SASVINLTSTNGA
+1549 
-1562 TITLYAQWTANTY
+1562 
-1575 TITYDN
+1575 
-1581 NYLNNT
+1581 
-1587 IITNSTDI
+1587 
-1595 SAYTA
+1595 
-1600 YQTSIK
+1600 
-1606 SRESTQDTGVG
+1606 
-1617 CGAITELTLSSA
+1617 
-1629 TSGGVYK
+1629 
-1636 GCDKLTSGTTYTW
+1636 
-1649 SVYVK
+1649 
-1654 ASSAKT
+1654 
-1660 LNIGQEQ
+1660 
-1667 NGRKSVNVTTNW
+1667 
-1679 QRITHTFVANS
+1679 
-1690 NTYTAFIFYLSSG
+1690 
-1703 SWADGDKLYIHSLEI
+1703 
-1718 AQTNSLNISTQ
+1718 
-1729 SKTYD
+1729 
-1734 TTLGT
+1734 
-1739 LPAPIR
+1739 
-1745 TGYTFAGWYTAPTG
+1745 
-1759 GTKIETTTAV
+1759 
-1769 PAANTTYYA
+1769 
-1778 HWTTNKYYLDLNGKI
+1778 
-1793 NGTNASGI
+1793 
-1801 NGSGKANVY
+1801 
-1810 INGKQVGTNVTD
+1810 
-1822 YYMQWPYGSVYK
+1822 
-1834 VVTTANTGYTIASGA
+1834 
-1849 TLTGIIKGN
+1849 
-1858 VDARPAINSV
+1858 
-1868 VYTINL
+1868 YTINL

-1896 KESACTNK
+1896 KES
-1904 MTTTA
+1904 
-1909 NAITKPERKYTVTF
+1909 
-1923 NYNGSG
+1923 
-1929 KANTTGTAT
+1929 
-1938 WTFGGYYTATAG
+1938 
-1950 SGTQMINASG
+1950 
-1960 NVTDNLTST
+1960 
-1969 KYTATATLYAN
+1969 
-1980 WTGGTVSLP
+1980 
-1989 TPTRTG
+1989 
-1995 YTFAGWYTAASGGTK
+1995 
-2010 IESTSKFTSAQ
+2010 
-2021 TLYAHWTTKNYT
+2021 
-2033 LKIDPNGGTLNNSTA
+2033 
-2048 VTTSTVAYGAT
+2048 
-2059 KAPGTPTRTGYTF
+2059 
-2072 AGWVPTKTE
+2072 
-2081 GTDNATWVEVFYHNN
+2081 
-2096 NFGSTLFASDEEAL
+2096 
-2110 SSNTRDKYSILNKLE
+2110 
-2125 SFRANTSSAFEFL
+2125 
-2138 LKYDELG
+2138 
-2145 SAYNRWKQTSNPTT
+2145 
-2159 STTISGYSA
+2159 
-2168 VAISW
+2168 
-2173 TANSWGGLVKN
+2173 
-2184 SGNTFI
+2184 
-2190 DGSPS
+2190 
-2195 ATTWFYAI
+2195 
-2203 GAKAKWDIGIPGPSS
+2203 
-2218 PGITQGTSLW
+2218 
-2228 VKANSDLSNI
+2228 
-2238 EKFITGVVDSNGNYI
+2238 
-2253 VRHDVTLKAV
+2253 
-2263 WIPNVYAI
+2263 
-2271 NLNNQSATSAGTT
+2271 
-2284 AIYEKYNV
+2284 
-2292 GIYKEGACTNK
+2292 ACTNK

-2435 FGTNRNTTYAK
+2435 FGTNGNTTYDK

-2595 TTFTPGTTS
+2595 TTFTPGTAS
-2604 KYYVWVKDS
+2604 KHYIWVKDS
-2613 VGNGATA
+2613 AGNGATA

-2671 ATIEEGKSLTINT
+2671 ATIEEGKSLTVNT

-2694 NIKNNGSLVVKGQG
+2694 NITNKGSLVVNGQG

-2716 REGSVIFSTGN
+2716 SEGSVILSTGN

-2787 PGGLRGNATIN
+2787 PGGLGGKATIN
-2798 INGGTITGDYGVCQG
+2798 INGGTITGDFGICQG
-2813 GQRVETAK
+2813 GQRVETAQ

-2845 IGMSHGGTVNFYQG
+2845 IGMNNGGTVNFYQG

-2878 GYMVYLDNTSS
+2878 GYMVYLNNTSS

-2923 CGTYETTIEQI
+2923 CGNAETTIEQI
-2934 NDITSGS
+2934 SDITSGTV
-2941 IIAQTA
+2941 IAKTA

-2952 IWTKKVGNYTSK
+2952 IWTKKVGNYTSEIS
-2964 VNATGTMVVNNGKLT
+2964 ATGTMVENNGKLT

-2985 EIKGGTASPII
+2985 EIEGGTASPII
-2996 TNNGDLTLY
+2996 TNNGDLTLW
-3005 GGSYYNNVNSASI
+3005 GGEYHNYVNSASI
-3018 INNQGSGNV
+3018 VNNLGSGNI
-3027 TTKEAAKI
+3027 TTKEAVDI
-3035 YGNGYGI
+3035 DGSGYGI
-3042 YSSSLGTVS
+3042 YSTSIGTVS
-3051 VTSLSKISGGTYGI
+3051 VTSLSTISGGTYGI
-3065 YSSSVS
+3065 YSSGLGHV
-3071 GGKIVVNQG
+3071 VVNQG
-3080 CVEGITFGIYTK
+3080 TVYGTKFGIYAR
-3092 GSCDITFGTL
+3092 GDCDVTFGTL
-3102 GTEYNNISGIQAMG
+3102 GSTYNKISGIQAMG
-3116 TSNTSVNI
+3116 KSGVSVNI
-3124 TGDQGQIINS
+3124 TGGEGEITNS
-3134 NGIAIETSGA
+3134 SGIAIETSAA

-3149 DKNATIQGKTYG
+3149 DEQATIQGTTQG
-3161 IKTFSGNIT
+3161 IKTISGNIT

-3187 TRSGSVTLGVN
+3187 TTTGSITLGVN
-3198 DGTVSTTIPAITGNG
+3198 DGTVSTTTPAITGNG
-3213 NAAIVKE
+3213 NAAIVKN

-3226 MAVYDGRLKGSAPV
+3226 MAMYDGRLKGTAPV
-3240 ISASAAGP
+3240 VSASAAGA
-3248 ANYEQ
+3248 ANYEY
-3253 NGGTIIKPTGYS
+3253 NGGTIIKPEGYS
-3265 LNIALS
+3265 LNITLGF
-3271 LAILKK
+3271 AILKK

>member
-1 MNKIKTR
+1 MQNAEIK
-8 DKNFIRKGE
+8 
-17 RGSVTL
+17 
-23 FVLIAMMFFLT
+23 
-34 VGVGVYMANV
+34 NV
-44 NTQQAQQK
+44 
-52 GVKKVQLEYSSTDN
+52 
-66 IDNIYKDQVEKLGQK
+66 
-81 LIIVVKDSENKIY
+81 
-94 QEGTWTNKLPLT
+94 
-106 IIANWPDG
+106 
-114 TKESEKEV
+114 
-122 SLTSPSKVAKK
+122 
-133 YSFDKENTA
+133 
-142 LILNNEDNN
+142 
-151 IENGKWTAQVEVA
+151 
-164 GKKQSVEIWI
+164 
-174 DTTAPTCTITSN
+174 
-186 PDKNPT
+186 
-192 NADSI
+192 
-197 TFTLKNEDLFSGL
+197 
-210 VSDIDYSKLENII
+210 
-223 TVTDKN
+223 
-229 NNKLEN
+229 
-235 GSDVTWDWIENENNK
+235 
-250 VKFTINKD
+250 
-258 DFEGNIKIT
+258 
-267 IPAGTLTDN
+267 
-276 AGNTS
+276 
-281 EEITKEV
+281 
-288 KIDKKAPTCI
+288 
-298 ITANPDKN
+298 
-306 PTNAS
+306 
-311 SIVYTFKWSEEVT
+311 
-324 GFTTEDI
+324 
-331 TVTNG
+331 
-336 TKGIFT
+336 
-342 AKSATEYT
+342 
-350 LAVTTQANQNNTQT
+350 
-364 INVAAGKCTDIAGNG
+364 
-379 NIAVNKEVKIDRVTP
+379 
-394 TCTITANPDK
+394 
-404 SPTNASSITYTFTWS
+404 
-419 EEVTGFTTEDITVTN
+419 
-434 GTKGTFT
+434 
-441 KTSGTV
+441 
-447 YTLVVTTQANQ
+447 
-458 DNTQT
+458 
-463 INVAAGKCKDIAGN
+463 
-477 ENAAISKEVKID
+477 
-489 RKSPTC
+489 
-495 TITANPNTSP
+495 
-505 TNASSITY
+505 
-513 TFTWSEEVT
+513 
-522 GFTTEDITVTNGTK
+522 
-536 GTFTK
+536 
-541 TSGTVY
+541 
-547 TLVVTTAAKQD
+547 TAA
-558 NTQKVVINTNVC
+558 
-570 TDVVGN
+570 
-576 GNIATSKEVKIDR
+576 
-589 KAPTATSCEVKNI
+589 
-602 TATGYDVYV
+602 GYDVYV

-757 QYEFTCTTSGT
+757 QYEFTCTTSATSGT

-820 SNIEVRK
+820 SNIDVRK
-827 IVLTENKNYGLTLT
+827 IVLTETKNYGLTLA
-841 TLPDYSRTGYTFNGW
+841 TLPAYSRTGYTFNGW

-870 PVPGANTTYY
+870 PAPGVDTTYY

-912 KALTANGFAKTGY
+912 KALTANGFARTGY

-961 AQWKINQY
+961 AKWKINQY

-1007 GGSSNYGISWE
+1007 GGSSNYGTSWE

-1113 GTITSATSITAK
+1113 GTITAATSITAK
-1125 FSGTLITYTIGYT
+1125 FSGTLITYKIGYT

-1201 TANNYKILF
+1201 TAN
-1210 DSNGGTGTMASIS
+1210 T
-1223 TQYGKD
+1223 
-1229 TTLTANAFSKKYT
+1229 
-1242 VKYSTNGGNAVSDS
+1242 
-1256 VANQLFMGWTLGGK
+1256 
-1270 NMYEFTNLRNVSN
+1270 
-1283 TTINSDGT
+1283 
-1291 LTINKSNTTS
+1291 
-1301 STIWSNL
+1301 
-1308 FFKSNSEIEANT
+1308 
-1320 NYVAILD
+1320 
-1327 VKSKTNTGSSS
+1327 
-1338 YYPSSDNGTDTAQIA
+1338 
-1353 SASTV
+1353 
-1358 SINNI
+1358 
-1363 GIGRNYINIK
+1363 
-1373 SKSTTTGHSN
+1373 
-1383 LTRSFW
+1383 
-1389 AIYANASLNIKFRP
+1389 
-1403 ILVKGTY
+1403 
-1410 SNIPLY
+1410 
-1416 YYNSGV
+1416 
-1422 AKNLTS
+1422 
-1428 TNNGSVTLYADW
+1428 
-1440 GQPTITLP
+1440 
-1448 TPTRTGYTFAG
+1448 
-1459 WYSDSGLTSKIGN
+1459 
-1472 GGSTYRPAK
+1472 
-1481 DITLYAKWTAN
+1481 
-1492 TYTVKYDGNGA
+1492 
-1503 TSGSTVSS
+1503 
-1511 SHTYNVAKALTANG
+1511 
-1525 FARTGYTFNG
+1525 
-1535 WNTKADG
+1535 
-1542 TGTSYAN
+1542 
-1549 SASVINLTSTNGA
+1549 
-1562 TITLYAQWTANTY
+1562 
-1575 TITYDN
+1575 
-1581 NYLNNT
+1581 
-1587 IITNSTDI
+1587 
-1595 SAYTA
+1595 
-1600 YQTSIK
+1600 
-1606 SRESTQDTGVG
+1606 
-1617 CGAITELTLSSA
+1617 
-1629 TSGGVYK
+1629 
-1636 GCDKLTSGTTYTW
+1636 
-1649 SVYVK
+1649 
-1654 ASSAKT
+1654 
-1660 LNIGQEQ
+1660 
-1667 NGRKSVNVTTNW
+1667 
-1679 QRITHTFVANS
+1679 
-1690 NTYTAFIFYLSSG
+1690 
-1703 SWADGDKLYIHSLEI
+1703 
-1718 AQTNSLNISTQ
+1718 
-1729 SKTYD
+1729 
-1734 TTLGT
+1734 
-1739 LPAPIR
+1739 
-1745 TGYTFAGWYTAPTG
+1745 
-1759 GTKIETTTAV
+1759 
-1769 PAANTTYYA
+1769 
-1778 HWTTNKYYLDLNGKI
+1778 
-1793 NGTNASGI
+1793 
-1801 NGSGKANVY
+1801 
-1810 INGKQVGTNVTD
+1810 
-1822 YYMQWPYGSVYK
+1822 
-1834 VVTTANTGYTIASGA
+1834 
-1849 TLTGIIKGN
+1849 
-1858 VDARPAINSV
+1858 
-1868 VYTINL
+1868 YTINL

-1960 NVTDNLTST
+1960 N
-1969 KYTATATLYAN
+1969 
-1980 WTGGTVSLP
+1980 
-1989 TPTRTG
+1989 
-1995 YTFAGWYTAASGGTK
+1995 
-2010 IESTSKFTSAQ
+2010 I
-2021 TLYAHWTTKNYT
+2021 
-2033 LKIDPNGGTLNNSTA
+2033 
-2048 VTTSTVAYGAT
+2048 
-2059 KAPGTPTRTGYTF
+2059 
-2072 AGWVPTKTE
+2072 
-2081 GTDNATWVEVFYHNN
+2081 
-2096 NFGSTLFASDEEAL
+2096 
-2110 SSNTRDKYSILNKLE
+2110 
-2125 SFRANTSSAFEFL
+2125 
-2138 LKYDELG
+2138 
-2145 SAYNRWKQTSNPTT
+2145 
-2159 STTISGYSA
+2159 
-2168 VAISW
+2168 
-2173 TANSWGGLVKN
+2173 
-2184 SGNTFI
+2184 
-2190 DGSPS
+2190 
-2195 ATTWFYAI
+2195 
-2203 GAKAKWDIGIPGPSS
+2203 
-2218 PGITQGTSLW
+2218 
-2228 VKANSDLSNI
+2228 
-2238 EKFITGVVDSNGNYI
+2238 
-2253 VRHDVTLKAV
+2253 
-2263 WIPNVYAI
+2263 
-2271 NLNNQSATSAGTT
+2271 
-2284 AIYEKYNV
+2284 
-2292 GIYKEGACTNK
+2292 
-2303 MTTTAN
+2303 
-2309 AITKPE
+2309 
-2315 RKYTVTFNYN
+2315 
-2325 GSGKA
+2325 
-2330 NTTGTATWTFGGYY
+2330 
-2344 TATAGSGT
+2344 
-2352 QMINASGNVTD
+2352 TD

-2404 SGGNKIESTSKITS
+2404 SGGNKIESTTKITS

-2435 FGTNRNTTYAK
+2435 FGTNGNTTYAK

-2620 YAATFTPTP
+2620 YAATFTPTA

-2634 SKSGATTYYETTL
+2634 SKSGTTTYYETIL

-2694 NIKNNGSLVVKGQG
+2694 NIKNNGSLIVKGQG

-2716 REGSVIFSTGN
+2716 SEGSVIVSTGDLN
-2727 LTIGSVT
+2727 IGLVT

-2787 PGGLRGNATIN
+2787 PGGLGGKATIN

-2813 GQRVETAK
+2813 GQRVETAQ
-2821 VIVNIGATSGDVNG
+2821 VIVNIGATSGDING

-2845 IGMSHGGTVNFYQG
+2845 IGMNNGGTVNFYQG

-2923 CGTYETTIEQI
+2923 CGNAETTIEQLS
-2934 NDITSGS
+2934 DITSGTV
-2941 IIAQTA
+2941 IAKTA

-2952 IWTKKVGNYTSK
+2952 IWTKKVGNYTSEIS
-2964 VNATGTMVVNNGKLT
+2964 ATGTMVENNGKLT

-2985 EIKGGTASPII
+2985 EIEGGTASPII
-2996 TNNGDLTLY
+2996 TNNGDLTLW
-3005 GGSYYNNVNSASI
+3005 GGEYHNYVNSASI
-3018 INNQGSGNV
+3018 VNNLGSGNI
-3027 TTKEAAKI
+3027 TTKEAVDI
-3035 YGNGYGI
+3035 DGSGYGI
-3042 YSSSLGTVS
+3042 YSTSIGTVS
-3051 VTSLSKISGGTYGI
+3051 VTSLSTISGGTYGI
-3065 YSSSVS
+3065 YSSGLGHV
-3071 GGKIVVNQG
+3071 VVNQG
-3080 CVEGITFGIYTK
+3080 TVYGTTFGIYAR
-3092 GSCDITFGTL
+3092 GDCDVTFGTL
-3102 GTEYNNISGIQAMG
+3102 GSTYNKISGIQAMG
-3116 TSNTSVNI
+3116 KSGVSVNI
-3124 TGDQGQIINS
+3124 TGGEGEITNS
-3134 NGIAIETSGA
+3134 SGIAIETSAA

-3149 DKNATIQGKTYG
+3149 DEQATIQGTTQG
-3161 IKTFSGNIT
+3161 IKTISGNIT

-3177 ATGTAAPGIL
+3177 ATGTAAPGIV
-3187 TRSGSVTLGVN
+3187 TTTGSITLGVN
-3198 DGTVSTTIPAITGNG
+3198 DGTVSTTTPAITGNG
-3213 NAAIVKE
+3213 NAAIVKN

-3226 MAVYDGRLKGSAPV
+3226 MAMYDGRLKGTAPV
-3240 ISASAAGP
+3240 VSASAAG
-3248 ANYEQ
+3248 ASNYEY
-3253 NGGTIIKPTGYS
+3253 NGGTIIKPEGYS
-3265 LNIALS
+3265 LNITLGF
-3271 LAILKK
+3271 AILKK

>member
-1995 YTFAGWYTAASGGTK
+1995 YTFAGWYTAASGG
-2010 IESTSKFTSAQ
+2010 
-2021 TLYAHWTTKNYT
+2021 
-2033 LKIDPNGGTLNNSTA
+2033 
-2048 VTTSTVAYGAT
+2048 
-2059 KAPGTPTRTGYTF
+2059 
-2072 AGWVPTKTE
+2072 
-2081 GTDNATWVEVFYHNN
+2081 
-2096 NFGSTLFASDEEAL
+2096 
-2110 SSNTRDKYSILNKLE
+2110 
-2125 SFRANTSSAFEFL
+2125 
-2138 LKYDELG
+2138 
-2145 SAYNRWKQTSNPTT
+2145 
-2159 STTISGYSA
+2159 
-2168 VAISW
+2168 
-2173 TANSWGGLVKN
+2173 
-2184 SGNTFI
+2184 
-2190 DGSPS
+2190 
-2195 ATTWFYAI
+2195 
-2203 GAKAKWDIGIPGPSS
+2203 
-2218 PGITQGTSLW
+2218 
-2228 VKANSDLSNI
+2228 
-2238 EKFITGVVDSNGNYI
+2238 
-2253 VRHDVTLKAV
+2253 
-2263 WIPNVYAI
+2263 
-2271 NLNNQSATSAGTT
+2271 
-2284 AIYEKYNV
+2284 
-2292 GIYKEGACTNK
+2292 
-2303 MTTTAN
+2303 
-2309 AITKPE
+2309 
-2315 RKYTVTFNYN
+2315 
-2325 GSGKA
+2325 
-2330 NTTGTATWTFGGYY
+2330 
-2344 TATAGSGT
+2344 
-2352 QMINASGNVTD
+2352 
-2363 NLTSTKYTATATL
+2363 
-2376 YANWTGGTV
+2376 
-2385 SLPTPTRT
+2385 
-2393 GYTFAGWYTAA
+2393 
-2404 SGGNKIESTSKITS
+2404 NKIESTSKITS

>member
-197 TFTLKNEDLFSGL
+197 TFTLKNEDLFSEL

-235 GSDVTWDWIENENNK
+235 GSDVTWDWIENEKNK

-267 IPAGTLTDN
+267 IPADTLTDN
-276 AGNTS
+276 AGNKS
-281 EEITKEV
+281 GEITKEV
-288 KIDKKAPTCI
+288 KIDKKAPTCT

-364 INVAAGKCTDIAGNG
+364 INVAAGKCTDIAENG

-404 SPTNASSITYTFTWS
+404 NPTNASSITYTFTWS
-419 EEVTGFTTEDITVTN
+419 EEVTGFTTEDITVTK

-463 INVAAGKCKDIAGN
+463 INVAAGKCTDIAGN

-547 TLVVTTAAKQD
+547 TLVVTTVAKQD

-576 GNIATSKEVKIDR
+576 VNIAASKEVKIDR

-648 AKGENLGNGTW
+648 AKGKNLGNGTW

-757 QYEFTCTTSGT
+757 QYEFTCTTSATSGT

-820 SNIEVRK
+820 SNIDVRK

-870 PVPGANTTYY
+870 PVPGVNTTYY

-925 TFNGWNT
+925 SFNGWNT

-1007 GGSSNYGISWE
+1007 GGSSNYGTSWE

-1113 GTITSATSITAK
+1113 GTITAATSITAK

-1152 ITTNTITLKNP
+1152 ITTDTITLKNP

-1201 TANNYKILF
+1201 TAN
-1210 DSNGGTGTMASIS
+1210 T
-1223 TQYGKD
+1223 
-1229 TTLTANAFSKKYT
+1229 
-1242 VKYSTNGGNAVSDS
+1242 
-1256 VANQLFMGWTLGGK
+1256 
-1270 NMYEFTNLRNVSN
+1270 
-1283 TTINSDGT
+1283 
-1291 LTINKSNTTS
+1291 
-1301 STIWSNL
+1301 
-1308 FFKSNSEIEANT
+1308 
-1320 NYVAILD
+1320 
-1327 VKSKTNTGSSS
+1327 
-1338 YYPSSDNGTDTAQIA
+1338 
-1353 SASTV
+1353 
-1358 SINNI
+1358 
-1363 GIGRNYINIK
+1363 
-1373 SKSTTTGHSN
+1373 
-1383 LTRSFW
+1383 
-1389 AIYANASLNIKFRP
+1389 
-1403 ILVKGTY
+1403 
-1410 SNIPLY
+1410 
-1416 YYNSGV
+1416 
-1422 AKNLTS
+1422 
-1428 TNNGSVTLYADW
+1428 
-1440 GQPTITLP
+1440 
-1448 TPTRTGYTFAG
+1448 
-1459 WYSDSGLTSKIGN
+1459 
-1472 GGSTYRPAK
+1472 
-1481 DITLYAKWTAN
+1481 
-1492 TYTVKYDGNGA
+1492 
-1503 TSGSTVSS
+1503 
-1511 SHTYNVAKALTANG
+1511 
-1525 FARTGYTFNG
+1525 
-1535 WNTKADG
+1535 
-1542 TGTSYAN
+1542 
-1549 SASVINLTSTNGA
+1549 
-1562 TITLYAQWTANTY
+1562 
-1575 TITYDN
+1575 
-1581 NYLNNT
+1581 
-1587 IITNSTDI
+1587 
-1595 SAYTA
+1595 
-1600 YQTSIK
+1600 
-1606 SRESTQDTGVG
+1606 
-1617 CGAITELTLSSA
+1617 
-1629 TSGGVYK
+1629 
-1636 GCDKLTSGTTYTW
+1636 
-1649 SVYVK
+1649 
-1654 ASSAKT
+1654 
-1660 LNIGQEQ
+1660 
-1667 NGRKSVNVTTNW
+1667 
-1679 QRITHTFVANS
+1679 
-1690 NTYTAFIFYLSSG
+1690 
-1703 SWADGDKLYIHSLEI
+1703 
-1718 AQTNSLNISTQ
+1718 
-1729 SKTYD
+1729 
-1734 TTLGT
+1734 
-1739 LPAPIR
+1739 
-1745 TGYTFAGWYTAPTG
+1745 
-1759 GTKIETTTAV
+1759 
-1769 PAANTTYYA
+1769 
-1778 HWTTNKYYLDLNGKI
+1778 
-1793 NGTNASGI
+1793 
-1801 NGSGKANVY
+1801 
-1810 INGKQVGTNVTD
+1810 
-1822 YYMQWPYGSVYK
+1822 
-1834 VVTTANTGYTIASGA
+1834 
-1849 TLTGIIKGN
+1849 
-1858 VDARPAINSV
+1858 
-1868 VYTINL
+1868 YTINL

-2010 IESTSKFTSAQ
+2010 IESTSK
-2021 TLYAHWTTKNYT
+2021 
-2033 LKIDPNGGTLNNSTA
+2033 
-2048 VTTSTVAYGAT
+2048 
-2059 KAPGTPTRTGYTF
+2059 
-2072 AGWVPTKTE
+2072 
-2081 GTDNATWVEVFYHNN
+2081 
-2096 NFGSTLFASDEEAL
+2096 
-2110 SSNTRDKYSILNKLE
+2110 
-2125 SFRANTSSAFEFL
+2125 
-2138 LKYDELG
+2138 
-2145 SAYNRWKQTSNPTT
+2145 
-2159 STTISGYSA
+2159 
-2168 VAISW
+2168 
-2173 TANSWGGLVKN
+2173 
-2184 SGNTFI
+2184 
-2190 DGSPS
+2190 
-2195 ATTWFYAI
+2195 
-2203 GAKAKWDIGIPGPSS
+2203 
-2218 PGITQGTSLW
+2218 
-2228 VKANSDLSNI
+2228 
-2238 EKFITGVVDSNGNYI
+2238 
-2253 VRHDVTLKAV
+2253 
-2263 WIPNVYAI
+2263 
-2271 NLNNQSATSAGTT
+2271 
-2284 AIYEKYNV
+2284 
-2292 GIYKEGACTNK
+2292 
-2303 MTTTAN
+2303 
-2309 AITKPE
+2309 
-2315 RKYTVTFNYN
+2315 
-2325 GSGKA
+2325 
-2330 NTTGTATWTFGGYY
+2330 
-2344 TATAGSGT
+2344 
-2352 QMINASGNVTD
+2352 
-2363 NLTSTKYTATATL
+2363 
-2376 YANWTGGTV
+2376 
-2385 SLPTPTRT
+2385 
-2393 GYTFAGWYTAA
+2393 
-2404 SGGNKIESTSKITS
+2404 ITS

-2435 FGTNRNTTYAK
+2435 FGTNGNTTYAK

-2552 HSKVKY
+2552 NSKVKY

-2570 TSTTITTNTSTLNTW
+2570 TSTTATTNTSTLNTW

-2664 SVTESTA
+2664 SVTESTD

-2694 NIKNNGSLVVKGQG
+2694 YIKNNGSLVVKGQG

-2716 REGSVIFSTGN
+2716 SEGSVIFSTGN

-2787 PGGLRGNATIN
+2787 PGGLGGNATIN

-2813 GQRVETAK
+2813 GQRVETAQ

-3102 GTEYNNISGIQAMG
+3102 GTGYNNISGIQAMG

-3149 DKNATIQGKTYG
+3149 DENATIQGKTYG

-3226 MAVYDGRLKGSAPV
+3226 MAVYDGVLTGAKLV
-3240 ISASAAGP
+3240 ISASAAGA
-3248 ANYEQ
+3248 ANYES
-3253 NGGTIIKPTGYS
+3253 NGGTILKPTGYKLDIKVS
-3265 LNIALS
+3265 PATLT
-3271 LAILKK
+3271 K